1 MGVYLVDRV
10 FPGATLEQ
18 IIEAQRAVVE
28 MSQRFAAR
36 GEYVRYLRS
45 IYIPGESRCLCLFEA
60 PDAQRVEEVNEVA
73 RAPFTRI
80 IEAVDLSP
88 EEG

>member
-10 FPGATLEQ
+10 FLGTTLDQ
-18 IIEAQRAVVE
+18 IIEAQRAVME
-28 MSQRFAAR
+28 MSHRFAAR
-36 GEYVRYLRS
+36 GEHVRYLRS

-73 RAPFTRI
+73 SVPFTKI
-80 IEAVDLSP
+80 VEALEFTP
-88 EEG
+88 EQ